1 MGSDPAP
8 HFASLFLYYVQS
20 RWIKDLQK
28 KNLLKA
34 RKLCNV
40 FRFMDD
46 LNAVIDAGMF
56 KSNFWDIYLEELRI
70 AQTEWQ

>member
-1 MGSDPAP
+1 M
-8 HFASLFLYYVQS
+8 
-20 RWIKDLQK
+20 
-28 KNLLKA
+28 LKA